1 VILSS
6 HSARRRALIR
16 HQRDRRRAGG
26 RDCRRSDR
34 GDQQQRSSRKRI
46 AAAVRATARSR
57 IGSAFAADEC
67 FHADPRRTAGP
78 CQPGTDLYRVVI
90 RLRPDQCGVVP
101 RLPELQAAVPHGRA
115 DLGFGPRRDHFA
127 RSSAHSS
134 STSFR
139 GRRDGERG
147 RAPPEP
153 PGPPAPRAATPLHC
167 VEAGLPQSLS
177 SRHAVRASL
186 ARTSPVGS
194 VSSMPKVFPIW
205 SSRRATLLWCR
216 WSRSAAWRWEPVTQ

>member
-1 VILSS
+1 VPAAATAAAPTAVTNSS
-6 HSARRRALIR
+6 VRRGRELRRRCA
-16 HQRDRRRAGG
+16 
-26 RDCRRSDR
+26 
-34 GDQQQRSSRKRI
+34 
-46 AAAVRATARSR
+46 
-57 IGSAFAADEC
+57 
-67 FHADPRRTAGP
+67 PRRDVVLAAPSGP
-78 CQPGTDLYRVVI
+78 YQLGTDLYRVVI